1 MSPGAT
7 RFKQRCT
14 RLIPWLLIAPPV
26 IWIGAAWLAA
36 REITR
41 PTRRPLQDYHQVIL
55 NAPASHGITITP
67 FTLSDG
73 TPTLLCRPASSGTL
87 DQRGTLLRSQL
98 QQRNLTLPPTG
109 IENNATLVL
118 LHGRRGRKE
127 DLLPIAVRFCATGFR
142 CLLIDLPAHG
152 DNPSPVATFGPNE
165 APLPLKAL
173 KALKALT
180 EAATKFNFPAR
191 PAGLWGMSMGGSV
204 AIHATAATPALW
216 DSLIIVASFD
226 QLAPVIHRQSTHL
239 LGSTLGTPLYA
250 TLKPF
255 FKRQSGIPL
264 DQIQPAS
271 LAPKITCPTLIAH
284 GDDDPLIPLASARH
298 LFDAIGTPTK
308 SFVNVGSGTHGN
320 VLITPHPLYADMTAW
335 FLSHLVR

>member
-1 MSPGAT
+1 MQKAAMSLK
-7 RFKQRCT
+7 RHCT
-14 RLIPWLLIAPPV
+14 RLAIGLACSAPLL
-26 IWIGAAWLAA
+26 WIGAAWLAA
-36 REITR
+36 REITS
-41 PTRRPLQDYHQVIL
+41 PSRRPLQDYHHVIL
-55 NAPASHGITITP
+55 NAPASHGITIAP

-73 TPTLLCRPASSGTL
+73 TPTLLCRPNLAGTL

-142 CLLIDLPAHG
+142 CLLLDLPAHG
-152 DNPSPVATFGPNE
+152 ENPAPVATFGPKE

-173 KALKALT
+173 T
-180 EAATKFNFPAR
+180 EAAAKFNFPAR

-204 AIHATAATPALW
+204 AIHATASTHAHWDALT
-216 DSLIIVASFD
+216 IVASFD
-226 QLAPVIHRQSTHL
+226 ALAPVIHRQCSQL
-239 LGSTLGTPLYA
+239 LGDTLGPPFFT
-250 TLKPF
+250 TLKPRF
-255 FKRQSGIPL
+255 HANTGIPL

-271 LAPKITCPTLIAH
+271 LAPHIQIPTLIAH
-284 GDDDPLIPLASARH
+284 GDDDPLIPLTSARH
-298 LFDAIGTPTK
+298 LFDVIGTSNK

-320 VLITPHPLYADMTAW
+320 VLVTPYPLYADMTAW
-335 FLSHLVR
+335 FLKHLVR